1 MIVKCID
8 GKKSVI
14 NYILIQQYLKKDDLV
29 KDFIKSIFA
38 KNNRMTFN
46 DLDLSNQ
53 LQYAIDDLGFEKPTP
68 IQSQAFSVVRSGK
81 DVVGIAQT
89 GTGKTFAYM
98 LPILRDLKFSKQQ
111 HPRVLVLVPTRELVI
126 QVVDEIEKL
135 AKYINV
141 RVLGVYGGTNINTQK
156 QAILQGQ
163 DIIVATPGRLYDLG
177 LSNALKLKS
186 IQKLVIDE
194 VDVMLDLGFRFQ
206 LMNIFDIIPQ
216 RRQNVLFS
224 ATMTEDVDK
233 LIYDYFKN
241 PQKISIAVSGTPL
254 DNIEQIS
261 YNVPNFFT
269 KVNLLNHLLNDKQTF
284 HKVLIFVAF
293 KRSADL
299 LFKHLEEVFGSETC
313 VIHSNKTQNYRIR
326 SIKQFDE
333 GNNRILVA
341 TDVMARGLDFDEVS
355 HVINFDT
362 PIFPEN
368 YMHRIGRT
376 GRAEKA
382 GKTILF
388 STEKE
393 QEAKKEI
400 ENLMDYQIPVF
411 ELPSAIE
418 ISKLLTEDERP
429 REDREQSKNRTKQ
442 EYVPGPAFHEK
453 SEKNSKVNLGGSYRR
468 EIAKK
473 YKKPKTRG
481 DKNYNRR
488 NKKK

>member
-1 MIVKCID
+1 
-8 GKKSVI
+8 
-14 NYILIQQYLKKDDLV
+14 
-29 KDFIKSIFA
+29 
-38 KNNRMTFN
+38 MTTFS
-46 DLDLSNQ
+46 DLDLSKQ
-53 LQYAIDDLGFEKPTP
+53 LQYAIDDLGFTNPTP
-68 IQSQAFSVVRSGK
+68 IQQEAFSVVRSGK
-81 DVVGIAQT
+81 DMVGIAQT

-98 LPILRDLKFSKQQ
+98 LPILRDLKFLKTQY
-111 HPRVLVLVPTRELVI
+111 PRVLILVPTRELVL
-126 QVVDEIEKL
+126 QVVEEIEKL
-135 AKYINV
+135 AKYSNV
-141 RVLGVYGGTNINTQK
+141 RVVGVYGGTNINTQK
-156 QAILQGQ
+156 QAIAQGT
-163 DIIVATPGRLYDLG
+163 DIVVATPGRLYDLA
-177 LSNALKLKS
+177 LSNVLKLKT

-206 LMNIFDIIPQ
+206 LLNIFDLLPK

-224 ATMTEDVDK
+224 ATMTVDVDQ
-233 LIYDYFKN
+233 LINDFFKN
-241 PQKISIAVSGTPL
+241 PQKISIALSGTPL
-254 DNIEQIS
+254 DNIIQETYS
-261 YNVPNFFT
+261 VPNFYT
-269 KVNLLNHLLNDKQTF
+269 KVNLLNSLLRDKQTF

-299 LFKHLEEVFGSETC
+299 LFKEIEAIFGTETC

-326 SIKQFDE
+326 SIKQFDA
-333 GNNRILVA
+333 GNNRILIA
-341 TDVMARGLDFDEVS
+341 TDVMARGLDFENVS

-362 PIFPEN
+362 PTFPEN

-376 GRAEKA
+376 GRAEKE
-382 GKTILF
+382 GKAILF

-393 QEAKKEI
+393 QEFKKEI
-400 ENLMDYQIPVF
+400 ENLMEYTIPLIA
-411 ELPSAIE
+411 LPESIE
-418 ISKLLTEDERP
+418 ISKQLTEDERP
-429 REDREQSKNRTKQ
+429 KENEGVSKNRTRL